1 MASLIPTLELSAG
14 DYSTHDRPL
23 PQGSSAKNPR
33 GWRDYWTESLADS
46 GILGLPLLDVGYSL
60 VALSALT
67 DPGILRTILRRSL
80 ETIGVA
86 DLGKLEDLDELCSLC
101 GGYVLQHQSYQ
112 MVPGCCGDLANLEE
126 WSSAAAHPGEAW
138 EMLWIGHP
146 WTHVR
151 ASGDLLHLAE
161 PSELSAGDALVE
173 ALCLPR
179 RELLDAI
186 EAADRERDAFGER
199 LLPLIEELHP
209 RVPAG
214 QVLDVL
220 LRGHPQPPPDD
231 A

>member
-146 WTHVR
+146 SIR
-151 ASGDLLHLAE
+151 ASPPGRCSTCSFAATRSHRQTTPDHAPTPPAAASLRP
-161 PSELSAGDALVE
+161 PST
-173 ALCLPR
+173 CP
-179 RELLDAI
+179 
-186 EAADRERDAFGER
+186 
-199 LLPLIEELHP
+199 H
-209 RVPAG
+209 
-214 QVLDVL
+214 
-220 LRGHPQPPPDD
+220 PPD